1 MSNNKGAS
9 LIDLVHPHLLPQYF
23 VVGFFFLPKVCCV
36 VRKIYELCV
45 PLAPS

>member
-23 VVGFFFLPKVCCV
+23 VVGFFF
-36 VRKIYELCV
+36 
-45 PLAPS
+45 SS